1 MSTGHGSEPIEYPD
15 AAGYP
20 DGTGFLDEG
29 TAELVDEVTADA
41 LRQVD
46 LPSADADA
54 EIEVHRLDDRHVYS
68 ATIGG
73 REVANVRYDE
83 ADGRVVVITTN
94 VVPEFRGRGIATELI
109 ADALDDIRER
119 GRRVTVLCPVVAAF
133 MEGNPQYADLIDPEH
148 PGR

>member
-1 MSTGHGSEPIEYPD
+1 M
-15 AAGYP
+15 
-20 DGTGFLDEG
+20 
-29 TAELVDEVTADA
+29 
-41 LRQVD
+41 
-46 LPSADADA
+46 
-54 EIEVHRLDDRHVYS
+54 
-68 ATIGG
+68 
-73 REVANVRYDE
+73 
-83 ADGRVVVITTN
+83 ITTN